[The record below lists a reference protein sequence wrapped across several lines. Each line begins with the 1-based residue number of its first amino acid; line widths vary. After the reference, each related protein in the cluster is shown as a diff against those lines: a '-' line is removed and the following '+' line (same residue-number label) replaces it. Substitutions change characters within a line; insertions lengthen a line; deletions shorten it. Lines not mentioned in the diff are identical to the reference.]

1 MTIRFTAPIL
11 ERRQQKAHQPDVNL
25 TENLEQGG
33 NTLRYQVPRVLT
45 IGDISNRLQTS
56 AADRPFIYIKAGGL
70 SVQPEKKYVAP
81 EIEDRIDAGS
91 QE

>member
-11 ERRQQKAHQPDVNL
+11 GRRQQKGHQPKVGL
-25 TENLEQGG
+25 TENLEEGSTFQYQGS
-33 NTLRYQVPRVLT
+33 QVLT
-45 IGDISNRLQTS
+45 ICDIADRLQTS
-56 AADRPFIYIKAGGL
+56 TTDWPLIYIEACSL